1 VKKHLLLVPCLLIL
15 AAVALAACGGGGG
28 GSSDEGQIEETI
40 ETSATTSD
48 PASCTELETQAFVE
62 QNTGTNGAAAV
73 KECEEEA
80 EEGEETAESVDVSNV
95 SVNGEEATAEVAFTG
110 GSLDSQA
117 VEVGLVKEGDTW
129 KLNEIIAFTEFEA
142 AKLAE
147 ALSTKFAEEKE
158 AIPANLA
165 TCIVKAFSEASQSE
179 AEELVFSGSSKPIEE
194 LAEGCQ

>member
-28 GSSDEGQIEETI
+28 SSDEGQIEETI

-48 PASCTELETQAFVE
+48 PSNCTELETQAFVE
-62 QNTGTNGAAAV
+62 QNTGTQGGAAV

-95 SVNGEEATAEVAFTG
+95 SVNGEEATAEVAFSG

-117 VEVGLVKEGDTW
+117 VEVGLVKEGDNW
-129 KLNEIIAFTEFEA
+129 KLNEILGFTEFDA

-147 ALSTKFAEEKE
+147 SLQNKFAEEKE

-165 TCIVKAFSEASQSE
+165 TCIVEAFSEASQSE
-179 AEELVFSGSSKPIEE
+179 AEELTFSGSSKPIEE
-194 LAEGCQ
+194 LAEACQ